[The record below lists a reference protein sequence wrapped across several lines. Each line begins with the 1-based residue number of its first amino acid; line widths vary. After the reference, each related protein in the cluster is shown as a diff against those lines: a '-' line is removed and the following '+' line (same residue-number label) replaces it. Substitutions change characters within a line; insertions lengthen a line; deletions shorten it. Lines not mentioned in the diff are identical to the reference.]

1 MNHLN
6 EYLPPFLSILL
17 WFFRST
23 LWFILILLGTWW
35 RQPKSRRFFLSRT
48 NVFTSCLIY
57 VCSNVSFPLL
67 KWYSLS
73 FHSVSAKM
81 YLISIDK
88 VGSRLYIRKN
98 GKNFV
103 EVCLLTLCVN
113 KTPSVILGQSRGFP
127 SRTFTNDSLMVLFC
141 PSQSPFDSGWYALVV
156 NLNSHTSMP
165 TYNLQIIIMK
175 LSNGGGT
182 FIFVSPVTID

>member
-1 MNHLN
+1 MNIYHLFC
-6 EYLPPFLSILL
+6 PFFFDSSEALL
-17 WFFRST
+17 K
-23 LWFILILLGTWW
+23 FILILLGTWW

-73 FHSVSAKM
+73 LHSVSAKM
-81 YLISIDK
+81 YLTSIDK
-88 VGSRLYIRKN
+88 VDSRLYKN

-113 KTPSVILGQSRGFP
+113 ETPSVILGQSRGFP

-156 NLNSHTSMP
+156 NLNSHTSKP
-165 TYNLQIIIMK
+165 TYDPQIIIMK

-182 FIFVSPVTID
+182 FIFVSPLTIY